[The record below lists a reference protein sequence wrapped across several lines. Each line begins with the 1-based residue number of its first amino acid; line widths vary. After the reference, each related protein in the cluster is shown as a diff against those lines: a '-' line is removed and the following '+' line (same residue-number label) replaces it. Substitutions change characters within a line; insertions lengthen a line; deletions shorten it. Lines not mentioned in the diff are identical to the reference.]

1 MSEVNEAPSIM
12 PDSAVPPRSN
22 SVAEFVLVKIPNIVC
37 GSILLAAVAIN
48 VANVVGRYVFFRPI
62 FWAEEV
68 LMYMIIWGVFICAGS
83 ITYQGLHLKMD
94 LLVINAR
101 GRFRMFLGGLTV
113 CIALVCSPFMVVQA
127 FRIVRNYLAN
137 GETSIAAQFPLAYT
151 HAAILVGFVLMF
163 VAAVL
168 RFRTYLTGNFG
179 PPAQ

>member
-1 MSEVNEAPSIM
+1 MTDAENNAT
-12 PDSAVPPRSN
+12 AVEGEPPPRP
-22 SVAEFVLVKIPNIVC
+22 ATIIDIILVKIPHAVC
-37 GSILLAAVAIN
+37 GTILLAAVAIN

-94 LLVINAR
+94 LLVMNAR
-101 GRFRMFLGGLTV
+101 GWFRTFLGLLTV

-127 FRIVRNYLAN
+127 YRIVRIYLAN

-151 HAAILVGFVLMF
+151 HAAILTGFILMF
-163 VAAVL
+163 VAAIV
-168 RFRTYLTGNFG
+168 RFRAYLTGNFG